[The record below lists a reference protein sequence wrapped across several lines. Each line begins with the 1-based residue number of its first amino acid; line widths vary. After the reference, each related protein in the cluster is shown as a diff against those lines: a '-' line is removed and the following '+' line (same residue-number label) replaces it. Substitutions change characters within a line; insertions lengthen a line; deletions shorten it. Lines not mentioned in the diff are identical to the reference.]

1 MSAAWTVAAALREAA
16 ARLAESASPR
26 LDVELLLAHCL
37 TSRRAALF
45 AAPERVLDDATA
57 TRFFELVAARAGHT
71 PLAYLTGEAE
81 FWSLSFAVTP
91 AVLVPRPETELLV
104 EQALAAWP
112 AGRTGQALDLGTG
125 SGAIAAALASERPA
139 LSVFASDRS
148 AAALDV
154 ARGNFARLHLVVQVF
169 QGDWLAAVAPAT
181 LDVILANPPYVGA
194 NEAVD
199 AAVLQEPRGAVFAD
213 LDGLAAL
220 AAIARDAPRCLRP
233 GGFVALEHGHAQG
246 PAVRDLLR
254 GAGLGAVATARDLAG
269 HERVTTARRVAD

>member
-1 MSAAWTVAAALREAA
+1 MSATWSVAAALREAT
-16 ARLAESASPR
+16 ARLAASESPR
-26 LDVELLLAHCL
+26 LDAELLLAHCL
-37 TSRRAALF
+37 DARRAALF

-57 TRFFELVAARAGHT
+57 TRFFDLVAARAGHA

-112 AGRTGQALDLGTG
+112 AESPGQALDLGTG

-154 ARGNFARLHLVVQVF
+154 ARGNFARLRLAVQVF
-169 QGDWLAAVAPAT
+169 QGDWLASVAAGT
-181 LDVILANPPYVGA
+181 LDILLANPPYVGA
-194 NEAVD
+194 SEPVD
-199 AAVLQEPRGAVFAD
+199 AAVLQEPPQAVFAD
-213 LDGLAAL
+213 ADGLAAL
-220 AAIARDAPRCLRP
+220 AAIARDARRCLRP

-246 PAVRDLLR
+246 AAVRDLLR

-269 HERVTTARRVAD
+269 HERVTTARRAAD